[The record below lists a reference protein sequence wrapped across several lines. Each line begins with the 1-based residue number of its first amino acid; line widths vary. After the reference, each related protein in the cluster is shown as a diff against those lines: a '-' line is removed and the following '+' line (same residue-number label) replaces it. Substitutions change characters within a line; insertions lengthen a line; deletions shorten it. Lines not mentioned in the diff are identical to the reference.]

1 MTIFSGLTVGHP
13 WVVKDSRYLTWDEV
27 NSVLYAEVVSSQ
39 FGMSVCFHLNT
50 GKSSCIPLSTN
61 SIAYIGDV
69 IDPVEVKVLTL
80 YKDNMEIVRI
90 EI

>member
-1 MTIFSGLTVGHP
+1 MDIFSGLTVGRP

-50 GKSSCIPLSTN
+50 GKSSCIPLSSN

-80 YKDNMEIVRI
+80 YNNNMEIVRI